1 MYLNLYMA
9 KATDSRCRVISCV
22 YMGVDGLL
30 LYVLNNAILVTPL
43 SMATHAV
50 IFSTLR
56 ERTRGRDCRD
66 DPRFAKFP
74 DEGRRT
80 CVQQEPLAAPRNR
93 PRISSVQLD
102 QNS

>member
-30 LYVLNNAILVTPL
+30 LYVLNNANLVTPL

-66 DPRFAKFP
+66 DPRFAQIS
-74 DEGRRT
+74 RRRQT
-80 CVQQEPLAAPRNR
+80 NVRAAGAAG
-93 PRISSVQLD
+93 STQK
-102 QNS
+102 